1 MGKSIRKRKS
11 SVKSVPAPEG
21 GTDGD
26 EAKSKQSIEVQI
38 SGLQSQRTAPI
49 LRSLFPVLSSLRVI
63 LGRLLST
70 HHSAIKGNTS
80 KL

>member
-26 EAKSKQSIEVQI
+26 EAKSKQSIEEQI
-38 SGLQSQRTAPI
+38 SDLQSERTAPI
-49 LRSLFPVLSSLRVI
+49 
-63 LGRLLST
+63 
-70 HHSAIKGNTS
+70 IK
-80 KL
+80 K